1 MQLTISGFLLLTVF
15 ILSPICLVLA
25 SCELTSAY
33 VDGDRAFYVPRCG
46 APVPEDSVTM
56 IDLQTLDYDSET
68 LVERFGA
75 FEQVTDRPVA
85 LSTRASGVPVVPHG
99 LSP

>member
-1 MQLTISGFLLLTVF
+1 
-15 ILSPICLVLA
+15 
-25 SCELTSAY
+25 
-33 VDGDRAFYVPRCG
+33 
-46 APVPEDSVTM
+46 M